1 MGSDVEKYVMKKLL
15 LILMLIVSTS
25 AMAEWVAIATADGI
39 ISYANPATIRK
50 SGNKVKMWSL
60 IDFNS
65 VQEDA
70 GDKFLS
76 SKSQN
81 EYDCKEERIRTL
93 YFSWHSENMGGGDVV
108 YIDRKP
114 DKNWDPVMPESTG
127 ENLWKIAC
135 GK

>member
-1 MGSDVEKYVMKKLL
+1 MYRAILVMLL
-15 LILMLIVSTS
+15 AVVSSS
-25 AMAEWVAIATADGI
+25 AMAEWVAIAAADGI

-93 YFSWHSENMGGGDVV
+93 YFSWHSENMGDGDVV

-114 DKNWDPVMPESTG
+114 DKNWDPYR
-127 ENLWKIAC
+127 
-135 GK
+135 